1 MAELDRTYTS
11 EKLFTEV
18 LESTPCIIVYS
29 EQSFEKSKD
38 FLTTTSKTARDTFE
52 SILGIHECKIVYKGK
67 DKKDNRRYQF
77 IIEDLKLVVYL
88 IARTNLI
95 EFNLNYISDEEIV
108 IPTDPSEYKSINLN
122 FMGEDYTN
130 HDTMGFL
137 DKNDLMTSYRE
148 IKSFCTSLIELKEP
162 IREIN
167 KEQSRKMW
175 KAYIDGERALNTDKK
190 ELFVVEE
197 IGSIE
202 KEYYNNRSYN
212 TLTIKVK
219 APTLQQRLTTAIKE
233 IQSTKYYDPSINFI
247 TNKSGE
253 ISFSGYFDITEDIQ
267 EEISGAAA
275 DNGYKLSEDVK
286 HVLTGSL
293 TLQTSEDLGNLLL
306 DINSSL
312 KDFDAQYD
320 YNDGTYIFKDDSE
333 ASYLDKLIQSKY
345 PDVLMTE
352 RKTVI
357 TSFFKSNQ
365 DVHTIVELIKQLP
378 GVIDVLDSVS
388 GQLLIKTEGK
398 KYLDF
403 NQEAFQS
410 IKVAACRA
418 IFRPNAFNPKIVVD
432 GLSTSGNT
440 YVFSSN
446 DVYTFFNSAYEMHQR
461 LIAAYAAND
470 SKTFIKKEYD
480 YGCFIVPNK
489 NLLREMQI
497 AFISNKQ
504 IKVKAALG
512 VVEFYPHDYDNYKEL
527 LSIVRNH
534 CGESLTIE
542 EEEYHP
548 SVIIKLLSDSV
559 DYCRNVFK
567 TVSEKLASSNSTFSA
582 TYDNEETCQILN
594 YTIEYN
600 DLDELS
606 SFHEAINSCINQ
618 YPSLLSNEYEDGGE
632 GKTIIAFDF
641 DHQLNIRF
649 EKNLRNGYVNED
661 INLIKANEYDAI
673 SKAIDAAYEEEYQ
686 DYDKI
691 NDLRIERSQ
700 VLRSALRIGKC
711 IKRKLNSLQLEISQ
725 DFLDYMEDRGA
736 KWQVSKFIQVG
747 DYLQFPMVGKSS
759 ELRRLSDS
767 MLRITNPNQFYPH
780 SKIKRIQPPANPRLC
795 DFLFDPRYAGEFDE
809 DLEVVKK
816 RISETKIEKF
826 INEKQ
831 LEAIAK
837 AVSAPDIAIIQ
848 GPPGTGKTTVI
859 AEIIWQQILKKP
871 DSKILLTSQTNLAVD
886 NALERLQGRRGIR
899 PVRVINTTLSNL
911 EEENTYELSNGLR
924 NRYSR
929 FVRFSE
935 EKEIGIEAKRYML
948 DYMED
953 WCKAPSE
960 ENYDNGTNLWID
972 SILKDMDENEKYAS
986 VLEQWKKDLTT
997 RDRKTREQ
1005 FFEAYK
1011 SNVNLVAATCSICG
1025 SNKLQEIYALLF
1037 GNNENAFDVVIMDE
1051 ASKATP
1057 LEMSVPMVWGKKII
1071 IIGDH
1076 KQLPPMMNEDNII
1089 TSLKKAGQIVKA
1101 EAIESFQDSQFEIL
1115 FRSAFKLK
1123 PSIVATL
1130 DTQYRMHKQIMNTV
1144 GHFYSEELEEGLKCG
1159 LPDDVMDDKDYNAR
1173 GSRYHGLTLPGFIEP
1188 QTHAIWVDVDTSESQ
1203 PKGSTSFVNNGELN
1217 AIRTVVKALKKAE
1230 GFQQFMD
1237 SQEKPED
1244 KEIGIITFYGAQYG
1258 KIKEMYRDGKI
1269 DKTLPFRINVVDKFQ
1284 GMERNIIII
1293 STVRSNKEHRYGFAE
1308 DIRRIN
1314 VGFSRA
1320 RRLLIVVGN
1329 RQFFR
1334 QNAHYQRSIDEME
1347 HFDIKQLEDLV
1358 R

>member
-38 FLTTTSKTARDTFE
+38 YLTTTSKTARDIFE

-88 IARTNLI
+88 IARTNLT

-130 HDTMGFL
+130 HNTLRFL

-148 IKSFCTSLIELKEP
+148 IKNFCSSLIELKEP

-167 KEQSRKMW
+167 REQSRKMW
-175 KAYIDGERALNTDKK
+175 KAFIDGERALNTDKK

-202 KEYYNNRSYN
+202 KEDYNNRSYK

-219 APTLQQRLTTAIKE
+219 APTLQQRLISAIKE
-233 IQSTKYYDPSINFI
+233 IQSTKYYNPSVTFI

-267 EEISGAAA
+267 EEISSAAA
-275 DNGYKLSEDVK
+275 DNSYKLSEDVR
-286 HVLTGSL
+286 HILSGSL
-293 TLQTSEDLGNLLL
+293 TLQTSEDLDNLLS

-320 YNDGTYIFKDDSE
+320 YNDGVYIFKDDSE
-333 ASYLDKLIQSKY
+333 ALYLDKLIQSKY
-345 PDVLMTE
+345 PEVLMTE

-357 TSFFKSNQ
+357 TSSFKSNQ
-365 DVHTIVELIKQLP
+365 DIHTIAESIKQLP
-378 GVIDVLDSVS
+378 GVINVLDSIS

-398 KYLDF
+398 KYLDLHH
-403 NQEAFQS
+403 EVFQS
-410 IKVAACRA
+410 IRVAACRA
-418 IFRPNAFNPKIVVD
+418 VFSPNTFIPEIEVD
-432 GLSTSGNT
+432 GLSIRGNT
-440 YVFSSN
+440 YIYSSN
-446 DVYTFFNSAYEMHQR
+446 DVNTFFNSAREMHQR
-461 LIAAYAAND
+461 LIAAYTANNHGI
-470 SKTFIKKEYD
+470 FIKKEYD

-489 NLLREMQI
+489 NLLREMQT
-497 AFISNKQ
+497 ALVANKQ
-504 IKVKAALG
+504 IEVKAALG
-512 VVEFYPHDYDNYKEL
+512 TVVFYPHDYNNYIEL

-534 CGESLTIE
+534 CGDRLSIE
-542 EEEYHP
+542 EEDYHP
-548 SVIIKLLSDSV
+548 SVVLELLSENV
-559 DYCRNVFK
+559 NYCKKVFRH
-567 TVSEKLASSNSTFSA
+567 VSEKLVSQNSSFSTTF
-582 TYDNEETCQILN
+582 DNEETCQILN
-594 YTIEYN
+594 YSLEYS
-600 DLDELS
+600 DLEELN
-606 SFHEAINSCINQ
+606 SFHEALKSCINL
-618 YPSLLSNEYEDGGE
+618 YPSLLSNEYEFGEE
-632 GKTIIAFDF
+632 GKTILSFEYSP
-641 DHQLNIRF
+641 QLYKKCKKNLCAGFINEYVNIISAKEYDSISEEIDKASKKGYQDNDEIIELRKKRF
-649 EKNLRNGYVNED
+649 E
-661 INLIKANEYDAI
+661 I
-673 SKAIDAAYEEEYQ
+673 
-686 DYDKI
+686 
-691 NDLRIERSQ
+691 
-700 VLRSALRIGKC
+700 ALKLGKC
-711 IKRKLNSLQLEISQ
+711 LGRDFNSIKIEICQ
-725 DFLDYMEDRGA
+725 DFLVYMEDRGA
-736 KWQVSKFIQVG
+736 KEQVDRFISIG

-759 ELRRLSDS
+759 ELRRLRDS
-767 MLRITNPNQFYPH
+767 MLRITNPNQFINKTRWIPA
-780 SKIKRIQPPANPRLC
+780 PANPRLC
-795 DFLFDPRYAGEFDE
+795 DFLFDPRYAGEFEE

-816 RISETKIEKF
+816 RISETKIEYF
-826 INEKQ
+826 LNEKQ
-831 LEAIAK
+831 LEAVAK

-871 DSKILLTSQTNLAVD
+871 NSKILLTSQTNLAVD

-899 PVRVINTTLSNL
+899 PVRILNTLQSNIAT
-911 EEENTYELSNGLR
+911 EKNFERPQGR
-924 NRYSR
+924 RDIRPNRTQDI
-929 FVRFSE
+929 SE

-948 DYMED
+948 DFMED
-953 WCKAPSE
+953 WCDNPSE
-960 ENYDNGTNLWID
+960 ENCDNGTNLWID
-972 SILKDMDENEKYAS
+972 SILRDIDKNEKYAS
-986 VLEQWKKDLTT
+986 VLEQWKQDLTK

-1005 FFEAYK
+1005 FLEAYK
-1011 SNVNLVAATCSICG
+1011 TNVNLVAATCSICG
-1025 SNKLQEIYALLF
+1025 SQLLQDIYALLF
-1037 GNNENAFDVVIMDE
+1037 GDKENAFDVVIMDE

-1076 KQLPPMMNEDNII
+1076 KQLPPMMDEDNIV
-1089 TSLKKAGQIVKA
+1089 TSLEKAGQKILA
-1101 EAIESFQDSQFEIL
+1101 ETIESFKESQFEIL
-1115 FRSAFKLK
+1115 FRSASKLK

-1159 LPDDVMDDKDYNAR
+1159 IPDEDMDNERYNAR

-1203 PKGSTSFVNNGELN
+1203 PKGSTSYVNNGELN
-1217 AIRTVVKALKKAE
+1217 AIRTVVKALKKAK
-1230 GFQQFMD
+1230 GFQQFME

-1269 DKTLPFRINVVDKFQ
+1269 DNTLPFRINVVDKFQ